1 MTAAI
6 LLGME
11 AARLSSSCT
20 WMLDQVLVISPFNST
35 RLVGRLLLM
44 HLFIIFHTSSIMFR
58 SGLLAGQS
66 SIAFEISLAITS
78 EQPDGGVKH
87 DSLFWGS
94 TAPTLVVSWMLHS
107 CSDFLD
113 LFQDMQEPDLA
124 EKSCLHRH
132 TDAIQI
138 LYGWTKVNSLTLP
151 YTQYGV
157 YVTVDLR
164 KTILPIPL
172 VDTQPHTITEVG
184 NFTDL
189 FKQAGL

>member
-1 MTAAI
+1 
-6 LLGME
+6 
-11 AARLSSSCT
+11 
-20 WMLDQVLVISPFNST
+20 
-35 RLVGRLLLM
+35 
-44 HLFIIFHTSSIMFR
+44 
-58 SGLLAGQS
+58 
-66 SIAFEISLAITS
+66 
-78 EQPDGGVKH
+78 
-87 DSLFWGS
+87 
-94 TAPTLVVSWMLHS
+94 
-107 CSDFLD
+107 
-113 LFQDMQEPDLA
+113 MQEPDLA

-132 TDAIQI
+132 TDAIPLWMKQ
-138 LYGWTKVNSLTLP
+138 GDSLTLP